1 MRKPSTG
8 LRLSVGILR
17 QPCAREKDVPKSI
30 IDRMD
35 EAQSNYSE
43 EKKSDRKQ
51 VHMVEFIKI
60 LENAN

>member
-1 MRKPSTG
+1 M
-8 LRLSVGILR
+8 GILR